1 MRIALISD
9 IHGNEVALE
18 AVLKDIKKAG
28 VDQIAC
34 LGDVVALGPLPV
46 AVLQMIQD
54 LDCPCVLGNHD
65 AFMIDPP
72 PWFILIQMFPSLLT
86 RLSGAGRNCQP
97 KIWILSGHFRSAWK
111 SMTAK
116 TINWCFSMDLHG
128 IIWKTF

>member
-72 PWFILIQMFPSLLT
+72 LVHSYTDVPVIVDSIEWCRSQ
-86 RLSGAGRNCQP
+86 LSTKEIGRASCRERV
-97 KIWILSGHFRSAWK
+97 FRAV
-111 SMTAK
+111 
-116 TINWCFSMDLHG
+116 
-128 IIWKTF
+128 